1 MKQWQEAI
9 YKVYTEAK
17 QFEAGKYHP
26 RFGKTAQE
34 FRSQGASV
42 PSRDAMIFISNL
54 LEYVGIFTEDETDSV
69 VKNFNAS
76 ERRLRFLELLDVHSE
91 EIKSSA
97 ADIDEQYGSQFEKF
111 FKVESANRGQR
122 GRGEKYSGNAAA
134 IQMAKQQKEELQK
147 LKSMASGGAADALN
161 VLSAGLDEAEYEM
174 FGSLKSS
181 FEDLTTIIE
190 IKLDN
195 AGFANKVVNFLKPFA
210 GDSEIEVYGD
220 TVEFSA
226 GPDSQIAQ
234 LVAKI
239 GQEKVEDTINDWLD
253 DNTTGGITIIT
264 TPDEPG
270 AAESMVTPRAKRVV
284 MDDPEDTNEEPEY
297 DSALPPT
304 PVMGDDEDRY
314 YPRSSMRPSFT
325 DDDEDDGDS
334 DYTPRWAR
342 EEEESSEDPVCDEC
356 DGRGGKDYPFQ
367 GEMEYDVCRQ
377 CDGSGKSRF
386 SKYSK
391 DDDESFSSR
400 RLGYGAEDEEEDWER
415 EGRRHAASFRPDYPD
430 IDEDRN
436 KEESME
442 SALKQKEGKKKEREE
457 NNEDIKMSPQQMNQW
472 MYNQRTSRM
481 QNNLKQNERWSNY

>member
-54 LEYVGIFTEDETDSV
+54 LEYVGIFNDDETDSV

-76 ERRLRFLELLDVHSE
+76 ERRLRFLELLDIHSE
-91 EIKSSA
+91 EIKSA
-97 ADIDEQYGSQFEKF
+97 ATEIDEQYGSQFEKF
-111 FKVESANRGQR
+111 FKVESSNRGQR

-304 PVMGDDEDRY
+304 PVMGDDEDKY

-342 EEEESSEDPVCDEC
+342 EEEENSEDPVCDEC

-391 DDDESFSSR
+391 GD
-400 RLGYGAEDEEEDWER
+400 DEEEEHGGAR
-415 EGRRHAASFRPDYPD
+415 RSPEEGEYDRSEDY
-430 IDEDRN
+430 DEDAYSDEADLDDDGELSEYEKKRG
-436 KEESME
+436 
-442 SALKQKEGKKKEREE
+442 SAIKKAMKGKKDE

>member
-54 LEYVGIFTEDETDSV
+54 LEYVGIFNDDETDSV

-76 ERRLRFLELLDVHSE
+76 ERRLRFLELLDIHSE
-91 EIKSSA
+91 EIKSA
-97 ADIDEQYGSQFEKF
+97 ATEIDEQYGSQFEKF
-111 FKVESANRGQR
+111 FKVESSNRGQL

-161 VLSAGLDEAEYEM
+161 VLSAGLDEAENEM

-181 FEDLTTIIE
+181 FEDPTTIIE

-195 AGFANKVVNFLKPFA
+195 AGFADKVVNFLKPFA

-226 GPDSQIAQ
+226 DPDSQIAQ

-284 MDDPEDTNEEPEY
+284 MDDPENTDEEPEY

-325 DDDEDDGDS
+325 DDDEDD
-334 DYTPRWAR
+334 
-342 EEEESSEDPVCDEC
+342 
-356 DGRGGKDYPFQ
+356 
-367 GEMEYDVCRQ
+367 
-377 CDGSGKSRF
+377 
-386 SKYSK
+386 
-391 DDDESFSSR
+391 DESFSSR
-400 RLGYGAEDEEEDWER
+400 RLGYGSEEEEHGGAR
-415 EGRRHAASFRPDYPD
+415 RSPEEGEYDRSGDH
-430 IDEDRN
+430 DEDAYSDEADLDDDGELSEYEKKRG
-436 KEESME
+436 
-442 SALKQKEGKKKEREE
+442 SAIKKAMKDKKDE